1 MRAPTHLRYRR
12 RRLGLEPEPK
22 TEPLPRRRRLPFL
35 PRPHAAPE
43 SVIRHRSSA
52 MDSLLASYASSD
64 EEADEAPPAPA
75 PARASAAARA
85 GEATVKPATTSS
97 SPFSSGGGG
106 IFSKLP
112 QPKSTPLFSS
122 LPAPKSGP
130 TFSAIPAPK
139 SSTNPKR
146 VVQYRPQPIR
156 QPTGDSS
163 DDEEEDAKKRRAK
176 AAAEARPAVSAGSGP
191 VSSFLPPPKHSLG
204 LGGGGGGVRRAVIDT
219 TAPERPSLGAA
230 VPSSSAANTRAPER
244 ADASAA
250 DDEGSEDSGSEDDMP
265 VPDQQDDDEQ
275 LGSDAGAGQQQQ
287 QGYDAGAGSTSGY
300 EAYAWDPNYY
310 AQYGANYG
318 WDPNGNVNYATGEQ
332 YAAYGAEQGG
342 GYAQPHGGEHVGGY
356 ENVAAAPY
364 GGDYTGGYGHEA
376 AMATTTFP
384 PVQDP
389 VLPPVMG
396 RIGGKRGRNDMPT
409 EIVEVNQEELMKNR
423 PKQDKSKL
431 TGLAFGPSYQPAP
444 SAKGK
449 PSKLHKRKHQ
459 IGSLYFDMKSKEMEL
474 AERRSKGILTK
485 AETQAKYGW

>member
-1 MRAPTHLRYRR
+1 
-12 RRLGLEPEPK
+12 
-22 TEPLPRRRRLPFL
+22 
-35 PRPHAAPE
+35 
-43 SVIRHRSSA
+43 

-318 WDPNGNVNYATGEQ
+318 WDPNGNVIMRLENSMLHMEQ
-332 YAAYGAEQGG
+332 SKVVDMLNHMEASMS
-342 GYAQPHGGEHVGGY
+342 VGMKMWQRRHMEEIILEG
-356 ENVAAAPY
+356 
-364 GGDYTGGYGHEA
+364 
-376 AMATTTFP
+376 F
-384 PVQDP
+384 
-389 VLPPVMG
+389 LPC
-396 RIGGKRGRNDMPT
+396 
-409 EIVEVNQEELMKNR
+409 E
-423 PKQDKSKL
+423 
-431 TGLAFGPSYQPAP
+431 QPAP